1 MRIQILILEF
11 KGLRLSTL
19 YRMTL
24 APARQPVQASKNDI
38 RSKLLIAT
46 LKTTN
51 SDNPISNM
59 SYLLE

>member
-1 MRIQILILEF
+1 MRIQILILGF

-51 SDNPISNM
+51 SDNQN
-59 SYLLE
+59 

>member
-1 MRIQILILEF
+1 MRIQILILGF

-24 APARQPVQASKNDI
+24 APARQPVQANKNDI

-51 SDNPISNM
+51 SDNQN
-59 SYLLE
+59 

>member
-24 APARQPVQASKNDI
+24 TPARQPVQASKNDI
-38 RSKLLIAT
+38 GSKLLIAT

-51 SDNPISNM
+51 SDNQN
-59 SYLLE
+59 

>member
-1 MRIQILILEF
+1 MRIQILILGS

-19 YRMTL
+19 YRMTV
-24 APARQPVQASKNDI
+24 APVRQPVQASKNDI

-51 SDNPISNM
+51 SDSKIKM

>member
-1 MRIQILILEF
+1 MRIQILILGF

-24 APARQPVQASKNDI
+24 APVRQPVQARKNDI

-51 SDNPISNM
+51 SDSKIKM

>member
-1 MRIQILILEF
+1 MRIQILILGF

-24 APARQPVQASKNDI
+24 APTRQSVQANKNDI
-38 RSKLLIAT
+38 RSKLLTAT

-51 SDNPISNM
+51 SDNQN
-59 SYLLE
+59 

>member
-1 MRIQILILEF
+1 MRIQILILGF

-24 APARQPVQASKNDI
+24 APARQPVQAII
-38 RSKLLIAT
+38 RSKLLIAK

-51 SDNPISNM
+51 SDNQN
-59 SYLLE
+59 